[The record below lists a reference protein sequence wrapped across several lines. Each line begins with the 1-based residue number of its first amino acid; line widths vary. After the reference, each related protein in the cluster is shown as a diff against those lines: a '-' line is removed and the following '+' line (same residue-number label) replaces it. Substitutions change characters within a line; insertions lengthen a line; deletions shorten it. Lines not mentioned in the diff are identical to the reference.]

1 MGILNREQKASAAS
15 VDELR
20 IIVEALSTTVN
31 SQAESLTAAQGRL
44 DSISNLLGV
53 LESKVSRVGT
63 EVGNQI
69 HELGNEIAGMVKKI
83 ESAEALAEESFE
95 QLAASQQRLANEQ
108 ARYEIAFRQ
117 DLAQIADLARR
128 RG

>member
-1 MGILNREQKASAAS
+1 MGIFNREQKASAAS

-20 IIVEALSTTVN
+20 NALEELRLTVTE
-31 SQAESLTAAQGRL
+31 QAAVIKSAQTRL
-44 DSISNLLGV
+44 DSIAGSLGD
-53 LESKVSRVGT
+53 LDGKVNRVGT

-69 HELGNEIAGMVKKI
+69 HEIGNEIAEMMKKI
-83 ESAEALAEESFE
+83 QNAETIAEESFE